1 VRWTPQI
8 KFVRYRGTA
17 DGRKKGIRIGFRIL
31 ALIIGGAG
39 LIAGIISFIRSDATG
54 MNKIPLGE
62 LFIAGVFLYVGIT
75 GKVPLGLSKP
85 IGKKEAKDD
94 L

>member
-1 VRWTPQI
+1 
-8 KFVRYRGTA
+8 
-17 DGRKKGIRIGFRIL
+17 
-31 ALIIGGAG
+31 
-39 LIAGIISFIRSDATG
+39 

-85 IGKKEAKDD
+85 ED
-94 L
+94 LRN

>member
-1 VRWTPQI
+1 
-8 KFVRYRGTA
+8 
-17 DGRKKGIRIGFRIL
+17 L
-31 ALIIGGAG
+31 ALIIGSAG
-39 LIAGIISFIRSDATG
+39 LIVGIISFIRSDATG

-62 LFIAGVFLYVGIT
+62 LFIAGVFFYVGIT
-75 GKVPLGLSKP
+75 GKVPFSLGRS